1 MKSNKLFAVSIMF
14 SFFLVGC
21 QKDADVSP
29 EDVSFKMLS
38 DKIWYLNYAKEG
50 STLRSY
56 IGQSTYYITFLS
68 DNTTADSDGLTGN
81 YTLSSNGNKLLL
93 SVQARTR
100 NGSSVSYSYD
110 IVSVGSNNL
119 VLSFLPVGQSSL
131 TTLYYSIKQ

>member
-1 MKSNKLFAVSIMF
+1 MKSNKLFAVCIMF

-29 EDVSFKMLS
+29 QDVSFKMLS

-56 IGQSTYYITFLS
+56 IGQPTYYITFLS
-68 DNTTADSDGLTGN
+68 NNTTTDSDGLTGN
-81 YTLSSNGNKLLL
+81 YTLSRNGNKLKL
-93 SVQARTR
+93 SVQAKTR
-100 NGSSVSYSYD
+100 NNSSVSYAYD
-110 IVSVGSNNL
+110 IVSVGSNNM
-119 VLSFLPVGQSSL
+119 VLSFTPAGQSSI